1 MGGKGRFSAG
11 RGFFVSPPVSSE
23 SYCFIIHAMGANR
36 PLAGRL
42 SVAVLTVHGT
52 LRAAGSGLPHPP
64 HSHPR
69 SGRRM
74 PGSPVPAQS
83 EPTTN
88 RSDRRGRRS
97 REAAGSEQA
106 CSLPRL
112 LAPQVFAAPGVESN
126 ARSSHSLQTKPRL
139 GLRLPQANVSGFLH
153 EARGGRGSERRGVG
167 GQQQAGLNSDSAQA
181 AGEPVHAA
189 PE

>member
-1 MGGKGRFSAG
+1 
-11 RGFFVSPPVSSE
+11 
-23 SYCFIIHAMGANR
+23 MGANR
-36 PLAGRL
+36 PLAGRR

-153 EARGGRGSERRGVG
+153 EARGGRGSDRRGVG